1 VDFSEESRQARRIAH
16 EAGDKLMALRTDRAA
31 GKELEKEG
39 DRMSQAFIAGELKHA
54 FPDDAVLSE
63 EAADDLA
70 RLTADRLWIIDPLD
84 GSREFGELR
93 ADWAVH
99 VAFLYRNQLSA
110 GAVALPA
117 RDLTLSTLDARLPAS
132 PDSGLRIMVSR
143 TRAPAFADD
152 VARQLDAELVPMGSA
167 GYKSM
172 SVVLGEAEAYLHAG
186 GQYEWDV
193 AAPAAVAQAA
203 GLHVSRI
210 DGSPFRFNQAN
221 PFLPDLLISRKELAA
236 RILRMIADRTKPDQQ
251 S

>member
-1 VDFSEESRQARRIAH
+1 VTERWLQNESLHAKRIA
-16 EAGDKLMALRTDRAA
+16 EVAGERLMALRAARAA

-39 DRMSQAFIAGELKHA
+39 DRSSQVFIAGELRHA
-54 FPDDAVLSE
+54 FPNDAVLSE

-93 ADWAVH
+93 SDWAVH
-99 VAFLYRNQLSA
+99 VAFLHGNELSA

-117 RDLTLSTLDARLPAS
+117 RELTLSTLDVQQPAS
-132 PDSGLRIMVSR
+132 ASNRLRIMVSR
-143 TRAPAFADD
+143 TRAPAFAGD

-172 SVVLGEAEAYLHAG
+172 SVVLGESDAYLHAG

-193 AAPAAVAQAA
+193 AAPAAVALAA
-203 GLHVSRI
+203 GLHASRI
-210 DGSPFRFNQAN
+210 DGSPLRFNQGN
-221 PFLPDLLISRKELAA
+221 PFLPDLLICRKELAP
-236 RILRMIADRTKPDQQ
+236 RILQLIADQA
-251 S
+251 SSE